1 MRNFFVVTLVSSIV
15 FSSCHFSSNGI
26 KGNGN
31 LKTESRNVTGFSG
44 VNVSGS
50 TDVYVKQ
57 DSVFSVRVEAEE
69 NLLKYIITETKSN
82 ILYIHQEDGTS
93 LSTSKPIKVYVSG
106 PSFNN
111 FGASGACNIYSE
123 NKISSA
129 DAIIISLSGSSD
141 VKMELKAPAVD
152 ANLAGSG
159 TIALKGETKE
169 LKIDGSGSTDIKCF
183 DMLTENTSVSL
194 SGSANAEVF
203 ASVKLEVHASGSA
216 DIKYKGNC
224 AVSQDINGAG
234 SVKKVE

>member
-1 MRNFFVVTLVSSIV
+1 MKKLLAFSLIGSIV
-15 FSSCHFSSNGI
+15 LYSCNFSSNGI
-26 KGNGN
+26 KGNGV
-31 LKTESRNVTGFSG
+31 LKTESRSATGFNG
-44 VNVSGS
+44 LQVSGS
-50 TDVYVKQ
+50 TDVYIKQ
-57 DSVFSVRVEAEE
+57 DSVFSVKVEAEE
-69 NLLKYIITETKSN
+69 NLLQYIVTETKGN
-82 ILYIHQEDGTS
+82 ILYIHQEEGTS
-93 LSTSKPIKVYVSG
+93 LSTSKPIKVYLSG

-123 NKISSA
+123 NKITSA
-129 DAIIISLSGSSD
+129 DAVTINLTGSSD
-141 VKMELKAPAVD
+141 AKLELKAPAVD
-152 ANLAGSG
+152 ADLAGSG

-183 DMLTENTSVSL
+183 DMLSENTSVSL